1 MDTRRI
7 EGAALAPLLP
17 QQGAMRLID
26 AVETYDERRIVC
38 VTTRHRDA
46 ANPLCEDGRL
56 SPLAGIELAAQA
68 MAAHGTLVQRRE
80 RPAAGWLARVRDCVV
95 QCERMDD
102 LTTPLVIE
110 AERLGGSAQ
119 ALTYAFTLRAG
130 ERIVMA
136 GTALVALATET
147 PP

>member
-17 QQGAMRLID
+17 QQGTMRLID
-26 AVETYDERRIVC
+26 GVETYDERRIVC
-38 VTTRHRDA
+38 TTTRHRDA

-68 MAAHGTLVQRRE
+68 MAAHGTLVQGLE
-80 RPAAGWLARVRDCVV
+80 RPAAGWLARVRDCVF

-102 LTTPLVIE
+102 LDTPLVIE
-110 AERLGGSAQ
+110 AERLGGSPL
-119 ALTYAFTLRAG
+119 ALNYAFTLRAG
-130 ERIVMA
+130 ARVVMT
-136 GTALVALATET
+136 GVALVALATEAA
-147 PP
+147 P